1 MLASELINQMIPPLK
16 LSDSAQV
23 ALHWMQEFRVTQLPV
38 IEGTLYKGIIHE
50 ATIIDSQDA
59 AQAISSYRLDLPD
72 IAVNSDTHFYELIQ
86 LAAKNGLQLIP
97 ITDHEGNYM
106 GVVSVSEAATVIA
119 QLIATQGPGAI
130 LVLYMKN
137 IDYSMAEVAR
147 LIESNDTKIMSSAVS
162 NDSIDPN
169 YVRLT
174 LKLNR
179 TDLTRVIATLERFDY
194 RIVAQFQET
203 DTFNNDKER
212 LDLLMRFLNI

>member
-147 LIESNDTKIMSSAVS
+147 L
-162 NDSIDPN
+162 
-169 YVRLT
+169 
-174 LKLNR
+174 
-179 TDLTRVIATLERFDY
+179 
-194 RIVAQFQET
+194 
-203 DTFNNDKER
+203 
-212 LDLLMRFLNI
+212 